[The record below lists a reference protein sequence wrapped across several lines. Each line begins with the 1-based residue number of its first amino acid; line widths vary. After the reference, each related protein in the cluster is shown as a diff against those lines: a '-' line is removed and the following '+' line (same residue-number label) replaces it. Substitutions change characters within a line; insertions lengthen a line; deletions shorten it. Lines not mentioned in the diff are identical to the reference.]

1 MQVQVWFQNRRQKAK
16 KIRVGCV
23 RKRQPRVPVDAQLGW
38 DLGTVLLAASAACS
52 SAQTSDPSEPPPP
65 APLAQLPQP
74 PASLAP
80 PLQPSGLVESFF
92 QDSSPDIDV
101 EHILGPDAAAAQA
114 FYSTS

>member
-52 SAQTSDPSEPPPP
+52 SAQTSDPSEPPAL

-74 PASLAP
+74 PASLVP

-101 EHILGPDAAAAQA
+101 EHILGPDAAAQA